1 MFGFIKKILIFSG
14 IFTTSYS
21 ISNPVFSVRPYGGSY
36 WFVCRFF
43 LVCLSFRR
51 FNFILLNR
59 YYKKIPSHL
68 HFLLYQSHLRF
79 IFGWIAFLNE
89 EDKFK
94 RNLDLYFLSEF
105 NFHLSKEMFE
115 KLNFSYCGKDVVVSF
130 DDSGYGGY
138 GHLLIEYFPLFIFIS
153 KKNNVVFNLSVL
165 EDSFS
170 RLFVSFA
177 NLYGIR
183 YDFFGSFVDS
193 KPIKK
198 NTIEH
203 LFDLVVNDRLYHYP
217 HYLGIRLMRHNHNA
231 ILCSN
236 HKPKF
241 IWVTRSYNDST
252 GRVLVN
258 EDSLVK
264 ELKKIGFIVVSP
276 EKFLFAEQLAIF
288 ASAKV
293 VAGVSGSALLN
304 ALFLPKDATLIEI
317 SPRSDF
323 RHGPLLISLASGFNY
338 LPFFGDQIG
347 DDMVEFKPAYFI
359 VDQKPIIKSI
369 TSLVYESC

>member
-1 MFGFIKKILIFSG
+1 MFGFIKKILIYSD
-14 IFTTSYS
+14 IFAPNYS
-21 ISNPVFSVRPYGGSY
+21 ISNPLFNVRPYRGSY

-43 LVCLSFRR
+43 LVCLSFRK
-51 FNFILLNR
+51 FNFIFLKR

-79 IFGWIAFLNE
+79 IFGWIGFLNE

-94 RNLDLYFLSEF
+94 GNLDFYFPSEC
-105 NFHLSKEMFE
+105 NFHLPKEIFE

-130 DDSGYGGY
+130 DDGGYGGY

-153 KKNNVVFNLSVL
+153 KKNNVVFNLSFLDV
-165 EDSFS
+165 SFS

-177 NLYGIR
+177 NLYGIK
-183 YDFFGSFVDS
+183 YGLFGSFVDL
-193 KPIKK
+193 KAVEK
-198 NTIEH
+198 NAIEH
-203 LFDLVVNDRLYHYP
+203 LFGLVVNDDLYHYP
-217 HYLGIRLMRHNHNA
+217 HYLGVKLMRHQHNA
-231 ILCSN
+231 VLCSN

-241 IWVTRSYNDST
+241 IWVTRSSDDST

-264 ELKKIGFIVVSP
+264 ELKKIGFLVVSP
-276 EKFLFAEQLAIF
+276 EKFLFAEQLSIF
-288 ASAKV
+288 ASAKI

-304 ALFLPKDATLIEI
+304 SLYLPKDATLIEI
-317 SPRSDF
+317 SPRTDF

-347 DDMVEFKPAYFI
+347 DDMVEFKPAYFS
-359 VDQKPIIKSI
+359 VDEKPIIKSI
-369 TSLVYESC
+369 LSLVNESC